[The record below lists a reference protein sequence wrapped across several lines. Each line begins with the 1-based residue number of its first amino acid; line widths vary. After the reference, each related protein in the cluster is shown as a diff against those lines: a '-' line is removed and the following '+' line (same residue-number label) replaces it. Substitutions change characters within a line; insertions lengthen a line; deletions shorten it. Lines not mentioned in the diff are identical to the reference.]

1 MPLNFTELLLSKMS
15 VEKVDTSAA
24 PEHCPG
30 PESERAGLD
39 SACAG
44 CPNQEI
50 CQSSPQ
56 NRGPDPDIPL
66 IVEALKNVKNKI
78 LVLSGKGGVGKSTFT
93 ALLASML
100 ASEDEDGDEDC
111 QVGVIDLDF
120 CGPSLARIMGT
131 ENKRFFSS
139 ASGWTPAYKDS
150 NLGVVSIASMLPAN
164 DEPVIWRGDKKTG
177 LIKQFLKNVDWGE
190 DGLDYL
196 IIDTPPG
203 TSDEHISLAQ
213 YLHPAGEFGALV
225 VTTPQETALQDVRK
239 ELDFCKKA
247 GIRVYG
253 VVENMAGFVCPSCN
267 GKSDIFIPSRG
278 GGGRT
283 LAYEAGVP
291 FLGGVPLDPRVG
303 RCCDEGADFLEEY
316 PNSPA
321 AEAIRAVLHELMNAV
336 G

>member
-1 MPLNFTELLLSKMS
+1 MNTA
-15 VEKVDTSAA
+15 DA

-30 PESERAGLD
+30 PESEQAGLE
-39 SACAG
+39 SACTG

-50 CQSSPQ
+50 CQSSTR

-66 IVEALKNVKNKI
+66 IVQALANVKHKV

-93 ALLASML
+93 ALLGSML
-100 ASEDEDGDEDC
+100 AYEDEDV
-111 QVGVIDLDF
+111 QVGMIDLDF

-131 ENKRFFSS
+131 ENSRFFAS
-139 ASGWTPAYKDS
+139 ASGWTPAYKDG

-177 LIKQFLKNVDWGE
+177 LIKQFLKNVDWGD

-196 IIDTPPG
+196 VIDTPPG
-203 TSDEHISLAQ
+203 TSDEHISLGQ
-213 YLHPAGEFGALV
+213 YLQPTGEFGALV

-239 ELDFCKKA
+239 ELDFCRKA

-267 GKSDIFIPSRG
+267 GKSDIFIPSSKG
-278 GGGRT
+278 GGAA
-283 LAYEAGVP
+283 LAAEAGVP
-291 FLGGVPLDPRVG
+291 FLGSVPLDPRVG
-303 RCCDEGADFLEEY
+303 RCCDDGADFLEEHAD
-316 PNSPA
+316 SPA
-321 AEAIRAVLHELMNAV
+321 AIAIRAVVDKLIDEV
-336 G
+336 EGPSE